1 MRTGILAVVA
11 LGALAACSA
20 LPPYEPSCGNGV
32 IEPHEDCDSGSGGC
46 LACSLACNASGGCP
60 AGLACGGD
68 SLCHAPGGQF
78 RPQGQV
84 LPFDGKDLF
93 VADVDHDRVG
103 DLVEVSATALVTLH
117 GQLGVGPSTE
127 TVLQTPF
134 VTGPPAIGA
143 FDTTDGTND
152 VVLPTVRGLVAY
164 TSALDVL
171 SPYPFA
177 LDVSFPDPTKRARPW
192 LVFPIDQTHLGLV
205 TRLVDIDASGT
216 EVSGT
221 AHLAYTS
228 IDIGMGRP
236 VFNPPVPV
244 CGNLAADGVVDSTVR
259 GLDATHLVVALTGT
273 TEGCVLRIDAGDV
286 GLQTELATTDRLVLA
301 SIQNNPCPSV
311 LAGTSEYKP
320 GGGFPACTVATT
332 ATPYAPLTGLVPP
345 GDAIIGVVP
354 LSPPIAGYSND
365 AIATTHAIFAVYT
378 TALPIYRS
386 DRALGHITSLDI
398 DADGDLDAVATSE
411 GQTDL
416 DVLFRFSP
424 AAGMEQFQLVRYD
437 TLAHPRLALAGDFD
451 GNQVDDLVYSEVT
464 PYGERVLVMYGTHDR
479 PLAPVEMATFRDL
492 IALLPGNVDPAD
504 PSGTLQ
510 DLSVLDFDAATN
522 RPLLTL
528 MHGSPQRVMFP
539 AFLPDLASVPNG
551 QPPPPF
557 TSVALGHFGGTGTV
571 SDLFSVSQT
580 GAQADAWA
588 SQATAGAFPIA
599 GGQPVASTDCSANPD
614 SMLCSPAL
622 HYLAWPVDA
631 SHDKLIAVDDRHHAY
646 TFSPAAPAQGTSDDT
661 MFSQVTDPS
670 LVVHSLQRLDLDGD
684 GTPELVAA
692 FGADLTLRKQS
703 AKGAVVACQV
713 DASGG
718 VVVGSCQD
726 LGAAVADTDGP
737 AECVD
742 AAVAHVTPVQL
753 AIDPNP
759 TQPPPSLLM
768 LCHRTLAGRSDV
780 FRVSHDKDG
789 YHVQRVLRIS
799 SPSVERIFTG
809 DLDGDAVDDL
819 IALDVAPGALVPQ
832 LTIFPQ
838 CTSRATDPQCVDAP

>member
-1 MRTGILAVVA
+1 MRTAIF
-11 LGALAACSA
+11 ALAALCACSD

-32 IEPHEDCDSGSGGC
+32 VEPHEDCDTGSGGC
-46 LACSLACNASGGCP
+46 FACSLACSASGTCP
-60 AGLACGGD
+60 DGLACGGD

-84 LPFDGKDLF
+84 LPFDGQDLF

-117 GQLGVGPSTE
+117 GQLGFGPSTE

-134 VTGPPAIGA
+134 VTGRPAIGA
-143 FDTTDGTND
+143 FDATDGTND

-177 LDVSFPDPTKRARPW
+177 LDVSLPDPTKRARPW
-192 LVFPIDQTHLGLV
+192 LVFPLDTTHVGLV
-205 TRLVDIDASGT
+205 TKIEDVDGGGNPIA
-216 EVSGT
+216 GT
-221 AHLAYTS
+221 ARLAYAS

-236 VFNPPVPV
+236 MFTTPVPI
-244 CGNLAADGVVDSTVR
+244 CGSLDPDGIVDSTVR
-259 GLDATHLVVALTGT
+259 ALDATHHMVALTGT
-273 TEGCVLRIDAGDV
+273 NEGCVLRVDTYALA
-286 GLQTELATTDRLVLA
+286 LQTELATTDRLVLA

-320 GGGFPACTVATT
+320 GGSFPGCTVATT
-332 ATPYAPLTGLVPP
+332 ATAFAPLDGILAS
-345 GDAIIGVVP
+345 GDAIIAAVP
-354 LSPPIAGYSND
+354 LSPAISGYSND
-365 AIATTHAIFAVYT
+365 AIATTHAIYAVST
-378 TALPIYRS
+378 TALPIYHS
-386 DRALGHITSLDI
+386 DRALDHITSLDI
-398 DADGDLDAVATSE
+398 DGDGDLDAVATAD

-416 DVLFRFSP
+416 DVLIRFAPS
-424 AAGMEQFQLVRYD
+424 AGMAAFQLVRYD

-451 GNQVDDLVYSEVT
+451 GNQIDDLAYSEVT
-464 PYGERVLVMYGTHDR
+464 TYGERLLVMYGTHDR
-479 PLAPVEMATFRDL
+479 PLPPVEMATFRSL
-492 IALLPGNVDPAD
+492 ISLLPGNTDPAD

-510 DLSVLDFDAATN
+510 DLSVLDFDAATS

-528 MHGSPQRVMFP
+528 MHGSPQRVLFP
-539 AFLPDLASVPNG
+539 AFIPNLGSVQNG
-551 QPPPPF
+551 QPPPPA

-571 SDLFSVSQT
+571 SDLFSTSQAGT
-580 GAQADAWA
+580 QVDAWA
-588 SQATAGAFPIA
+588 SLATSGAFPIA
-599 GGQPVASTDCSANPD
+599 GGQPVATTDCSANPD
-614 SMLCSPAL
+614 SMLCSPSL

-631 SHDKLIAVDDRHHAY
+631 THDKLIAVDDRHHAY
-646 TFSPAAPAQGTSDDT
+646 TFSPAAPAQGVSDDT
-661 MFSQVTDPS
+661 IFSQVTDAS

-684 GTPELVAA
+684 GAPELIAA
-692 FGADLTLRKQS
+692 FGADPSLRRQS

-726 LGAAVADTDGP
+726 LGAAVTDTEGP

-742 AAVAHVTPVQL
+742 AAVARLSAQ
-753 AIDPNP
+753 
-759 TQPPPSLLM
+759 PSLVM
-768 LCHRTLAGRSDV
+768 LCHRLLVGQTDV
-780 FRVSHDKDG
+780 FRVSHDTDG
-789 YHVQRVLRIS
+789 YHAQRVLRIA

-832 LTIFPQ
+832 LMIFPQ
-838 CTSRATDPQCVDAP
+838 CTSRATDAQCVEAP